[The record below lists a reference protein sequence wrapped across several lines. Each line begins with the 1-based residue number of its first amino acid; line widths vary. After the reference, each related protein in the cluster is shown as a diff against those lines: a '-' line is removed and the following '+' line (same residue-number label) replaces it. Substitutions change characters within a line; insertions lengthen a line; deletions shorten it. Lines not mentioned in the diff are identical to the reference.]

1 MKAGTYVTC
10 NACGEPLNN
19 KDMDSPKFNKGISCP
34 QCYDKLTK
42 KQIVKVTERQK
53 QVELAKKRG
62 GIHVGE

>member
-1 MKAGTYVTC
+1 MSSSEKKESSTC
-10 NACGEPLNN
+10 EVCLEDFTSSVRAR
-19 KDMDSPKFNKGISCP
+19 ISCP